1 MSFTWLSSLLSMWIF
16 FLVLL
21 YLRMQTNQQYRL
33 KLLKTVIWQ
42 YELFTVVAVFPTQAY
57 TGCYA
62 WYEGLA
68 SL

>member
-1 MSFTWLSSLLSMWIF
+1 MWI

-21 YLRMQTNQQYRL
+21 YLRMQTDRQYLL
-33 KLLKTVIWQ
+33 KLLNTVIWQ
-42 YELFTVVAVFPTQAY
+42 YELFTFVAVFPSQAY

-62 WYEGLA
+62 WYEDLA